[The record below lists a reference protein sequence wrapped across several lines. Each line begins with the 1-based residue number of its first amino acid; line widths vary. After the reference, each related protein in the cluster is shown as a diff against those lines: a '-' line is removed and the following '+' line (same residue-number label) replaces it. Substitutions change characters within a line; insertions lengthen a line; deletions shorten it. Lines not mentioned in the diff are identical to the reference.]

1 MDHPSGAAVIS
12 WGPGSPHAD
21 FLCCID
27 GQEKDR
33 QDGAK
38 GQAALQLNSCM
49 ILLPGILKQGFHA
62 QALGMDDSIQKY
74 RYTIIITFS
83 FFYHASV
90 AAKTRTDV

>member
-1 MDHPSGAAVIS
+1 MIF

-38 GQAALQLNSCM
+38 GQAALQLNSFM

-62 QALGMDDSIQKY
+62 QALGMGDSNYHNPFIH
-74 RYTIIITFS
+74 FH
-83 FFYHASV
+83 FFIMLL
-90 AAKTRTDV
+90 